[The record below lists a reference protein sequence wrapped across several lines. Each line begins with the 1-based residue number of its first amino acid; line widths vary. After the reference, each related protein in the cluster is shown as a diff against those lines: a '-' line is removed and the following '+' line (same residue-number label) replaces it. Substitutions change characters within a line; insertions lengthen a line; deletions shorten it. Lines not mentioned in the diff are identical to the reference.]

1 MRELSQ
7 EKALSEVMQR
17 REDELNRACQ
27 EPVTRDFH
35 QPPPQKV
42 HVTLTTHG
50 FQARGIPFGTQP
62 RTSFF
67 AGSPALCP
75 NFRHLIAPQ
84 CHRAGQTSS
93 GEVPAR
99 SAPS

>member
-1 MRELSQ
+1 MQELSH

-27 EPVTRDFH
+27 EPVTCDFSSV
-35 QPPPQKV
+35 PPQKV
-42 HVTLTTHG
+42 HVTPTTHG

-62 RTSFF
+62 GTSSF
-67 AGSPALCP
+67 ADSPALCP
-75 NFRHLIAPQ
+75 SSHRLIAPQ
-84 CHRAGQTSS
+84 CRRAGQTSS